1 MTMEFTGRLKDVS
14 RDWQTGQYNITFT
27 MNEASAINE
36 IDNIKDVDKLS
47 IKAVKHR
54 QKRSLDANAYMWV
67 LLQKIAEVGGSD
79 KWSVYLE
86 MLGSY
91 GVFTHIIVKPNVV
104 DKVKEEWRTVKELGE
119 VCVNGTTGIQL
130 QCYFGSSTYNTK
142 EMSVLID
149 GVVSEAKELG
159 IETLSPDEL
168 ERMKAEW
175 NQYCKK

>member
-1 MTMEFTGRLKDVS
+1 MEFTGKLQNVS
-14 RDWQTGQYNITFT
+14 RDWQTGQWNITFT

-36 IDNIKDVDKLS
+36 VNNIQSCEKLS

-54 QKRSLDANAYMWV
+54 NKRSLDANAYCWV
-67 LLQKIAEVGGSD
+67 ILQKIAEVLHQD
-79 KWSVYLE
+79 KWNVYLE
-86 MLGSY
+86 MLGKY

-119 VCVNGTTGIQL
+119 VNVNGVTGIQL

-149 GVVSEAKELG
+149 GIVYEAKELG
-159 IETLSPDEL
+159 IETLPPDEL
-168 ERMKAEW
+168 ERMKVEW
-175 NQYCKK
+175 NQ

>member
-1 MTMEFTGRLKDVS
+1 MEFTGKLQNVS
-14 RDWQTGQYNITFT
+14 RDWQTGQWNITFT

-36 IDNIKDVDKLS
+36 VNNIQSCEKLS

-54 QKRSLDANAYMWV
+54 NKRSLDANAYCWV
-67 LLQKIAEVGGSD
+67 ILQKIAEVLHQD
-79 KWSVYLE
+79 KWNVYLE
-86 MLGSY
+86 MLGKY

-119 VCVNGTTGIQL
+119 VNVNGVTGIQL

-149 GVVSEAKELG
+149 GIVYEAKELG
-159 IETLSPDEL
+159 IETLPPDEL
-168 ERMKAEW
+168 ERMKIEW
-175 NQYCKK
+175 NQ

>member
-1 MTMEFTGRLKDVS
+1 MEFTGKLQNVS
-14 RDWQTGQYNITFT
+14 RDWQTGQWNITFT

-36 IDNIKDVDKLS
+36 VNNIQSCEKLS

-54 QKRSLDANAYMWV
+54 NKRSLDANAYCWV
-67 LLQKIAEVGGSD
+67 ILQKIAEVLHQD
-79 KWSVYLE
+79 KWNIYLE
-86 MLGSY
+86 MLGKY

-119 VCVNGTTGIQL
+119 VNVNGVTGIQL

-149 GVVSEAKELG
+149 GIVYEAKELG
-159 IETLSPDEL
+159 IETLPPDEL
-168 ERMKAEW
+168 ERMKVEW
-175 NQYCKK
+175 NQ

>member
-1 MTMEFTGRLKDVS
+1 MEFTGKLQNVS
-14 RDWQTGQYNITFT
+14 RDWQTGQWNITFT

-36 IDNIKDVDKLS
+36 VNNIQSCEKLS

-54 QKRSLDANAYMWV
+54 NKRSLDANAYCWV
-67 LLQKIAEVGGSD
+67 ILQKIAEVLHQD
-79 KWSVYLE
+79 KWNVYLE
-86 MLGSY
+86 MLGKY

-119 VCVNGTTGIQL
+119 VSVNGVTGIQL

-149 GVVSEAKELG
+149 GIVYEAKELG
-159 IETLSPDEL
+159 IETLPPDEL
-168 ERMKAEW
+168 ERMKIEW
-175 NQYCKK
+175 NQ

>member
-1 MTMEFTGRLKDVS
+1 MEFTGKLQNVS
-14 RDWQTGQYNITFT
+14 RDWQTGQWNITFT

-36 IDNIKDVDKLS
+36 VNNIQSCEKLS

-54 QKRSLDANAYMWV
+54 NKRSLDANAYCWV
-67 LLQKIAEVGGSD
+67 ILQKIAEVLHQD
-79 KWSVYLE
+79 KWNIYLE
-86 MLGSY
+86 MLGKY

-119 VCVNGTTGIQL
+119 VNVNGVTGIQL

-149 GVVSEAKELG
+149 GIVYEAKELG
-159 IETLSPDEL
+159 IETLPPDEL
-168 ERMKAEW
+168 ERMKIEW
-175 NQYCKK
+175 NQ

>member
-1 MTMEFTGRLKDVS
+1 MEFTGKLQNVS
-14 RDWQTGQYNITFT
+14 RDWQTGQWNITFT

-36 IDNIKDVDKLS
+36 VNNIQSCEKLS

-54 QKRSLDANAYMWV
+54 NKRSLDANAYCWV
-67 LLQKIAEVGGSD
+67 ILQKIAEVLHQD
-79 KWSVYLE
+79 KWNIYLE
-86 MLGSY
+86 MLGKY

-119 VCVNGTTGIQL
+119 VNVNGVTGIQL

-149 GVVSEAKELG
+149 GIIYEAKELG
-159 IETLSPDEL
+159 IETLPPDEL
-168 ERMKAEW
+168 ERMKVEW
-175 NQYCKK
+175 NQ

>member
-1 MTMEFTGRLKDVS
+1 MEFTGKLQNVS
-14 RDWQTGQYNITFT
+14 RDWQTGQWNITFT

-36 IDNIKDVDKLS
+36 VNNIQSCEKLS

-54 QKRSLDANAYMWV
+54 NKRSLDANAYCWV
-67 LLQKIAEVGGSD
+67 ILQKIAEVLHQD
-79 KWSVYLE
+79 KWNVYLE
-86 MLGSY
+86 MLGKY

-119 VCVNGTTGIQL
+119 VSVNGMTGIQL

-149 GVVSEAKELG
+149 GIVCEAKELG
-159 IETLSPDEL
+159 IETLPPDEL
-168 ERMKAEW
+168 ERMKVEW
-175 NQYCKK
+175 NQ

>member
-1 MTMEFTGRLKDVS
+1 MEFTGKLQNVS
-14 RDWQTGQYNITFT
+14 RDWQTGQWNITFT

-36 IDNIKDVDKLS
+36 VNNIQSCEKLI

-54 QKRSLDANAYMWV
+54 NKRSLDANAYCWV
-67 LLQKIAEVGGSD
+67 ILQKIAEVLHQD
-79 KWSVYLE
+79 KWNVYLE
-86 MLGSY
+86 MLGKY

-119 VCVNGTTGIQL
+119 VSVNGVTGIQL

-149 GVVSEAKELG
+149 GIVYEAKELG
-159 IETLSPDEL
+159 IETLPPDEL
-168 ERMKAEW
+168 ERMKVEW
-175 NQYCKK
+175 NQ